1 MKEMVKVYIRKKK
14 GKKCWKHEKYKKWK
28 VFILL
33 GKIIKV
39 FVKHKLKKFYFR
51 ILPIFFKNYNSQK
64 IKKRLLKLKRQNC

>member
-1 MKEMVKVYIRKKK
+1 MKNTKS
-14 GKKCWKHEKYKKWK
+14 EKF
-28 VFILL
+28 FILL

-64 IKKRLLKLKRQNC
+64 IKKRLLK